1 MSMSVGGD
9 NKGAVADINV
19 TPLIDVLLVLL
30 IIFMVITPLIP
41 KGLDAQIPQPP
52 PPGDPP
58 PQEVSN
64 RTIVVSI
71 DAQRRVKINQDSID
85 IRELEQRLTDIFK
98 TRQQRTMFVSGH
110 TDLFFNSVVNIIDI
124 AHNAGVDKVGL
135 MTAKV
140 QGDAEAAAGSEPQ

>member
-1 MSMSVGGD
+1 
-9 NKGAVADINV
+9 
-19 TPLIDVLLVLL
+19 
-30 IIFMVITPLIP
+30 MVITPLIP

-98 TRQQRTMFVSGH
+98 TRQNRTMFVQGH
-110 TDLFFNSVVNIIDI
+110 TDLFFNSVINIIDI
-124 AHNAGVDKVGL
+124 AHSAGVDKVGL
-135 MTAKV
+135 MTAKI
-140 QGDAEAAAGSEPQ
+140 QGAAEGTE

>member
-1 MSMSVGGD
+1 MAMSVGA
-9 NKGAVADINV
+9 GAGPKADINV

-58 PQEVSN
+58 PEEVSN

-71 DAQRRVKINQDSID
+71 DEYRQLKINQDAVD
-85 IRELEQRLTDIFK
+85 IRNLEEQLTDIFK
-98 TRQQRTMFVSGH
+98 TRNQRTMFVQGH
-110 TDLFFNSVVNIIDI
+110 QELFFNSVIEVIDI
-124 AHNAGVDKVGL
+124 AHNAGVDKIGL
-135 MTAKV
+135 ITEKI
-140 QGDAEAAAGSEPQ
+140 QSGQ